1 MSNKDPGG
9 IKPPGVFSSS
19 FFPVILES
27 QPARSGLGYVVS
39 VAVCCHPRAF
49 LSGIRRCEREEQRP
63 QQIPDYGPRE

>member
-9 IKPPGVFSSS
+9 IKPPG
-19 FFPVILES
+19 FFFVLFFVILES
-27 QPARSGLGYVVS
+27 QPARSGFGYVVF
-39 VAVCCHPRAF
+39 VAACCHPRVF